1 MDHIEAIRCMS
12 VRRLAG
18 LALAVV
24 GTGGLL
30 VIGGLYLW
38 LGGAGGGLAYCIA
51 AGLFALLTCLAWVQ
65 FDRLLSAREFAKD
78 ILPARPEF
86 YDFDKLNTPMHVD
99 EVGGKA
105 LKDLT
110 FVVFDTETTGLSPT
124 GGDEIISI
132 AGVRVKDGRLSEN
145 EPFSR
150 LVDPGMPIPKDSIR
164 FHGITDA
171 MVQGEAAIGP
181 VIADFKAFVGEAV
194 LVAHNAAFDMEFLA
208 QSAEATGL
216 RFDNLVLDTLL
227 LSVFA
232 EAESRNHS
240 LDAIAERLGVNI
252 EGRHTAL
259 GDSIAT
265 AKVFIRLLDLL
276 EARGITTLRQAINA
290 SVKMEQVREMG
301 KDW

>member
-1 MDHIEAIRCMS
+1 MS

-18 LALAVV
+18 LAMA
-24 GTGGLL
+24 GLGAAGL
-30 VIGGLYLW
+30 VA
-38 LGGAGGGLAYCIA
+38 LGGAWLWAGAGAPTGVFLLAGGGFTTA
-51 AGLFALLTCLAWVQ
+51 AAVIWHQ
-65 FDRLLSAREFAKD
+65 FDRLLMIREHAKD

-86 YDFDKLNTPMHVD
+86 YDFDKLNTPMHID

-110 FVVFDTETTGLSPT
+110 FVVFDTETTGLNPT

-132 AGVRVKDGRLSEN
+132 AGVRVLGGQVLES

-150 LVDPGMPIPKDSIR
+150 LVDPGKPIPKDSIR
-164 FHGITDA
+164 FHGITDD
-171 MVQGEAAIGP
+171 MVKGEATVAEVLP
-181 VIADFKAFVGEAV
+181 AFKTFVGDAV

-208 QSAEATGL
+208 QKRAITGL

-265 AKVFIRLLDLL
+265 AKVFVRLLDLL
-276 EARGITTLRQAINA
+276 ETRGITTLRQAVNC